1 MKKLLS
7 ITMLLISSLFVYA
20 QQDVTKFLG
29 IPVDGSKSEMIQ
41 KLKAKGY
48 TSSQHNKEI
57 LVGEFNG
64 TDVNIHIATNNNK
77 VCRIMVCGANSID
90 EGGIRIRFNRLC
102 EQFKKNSK
110 YLSLQDYTISEDEDI
125 SYEMS
130 VHSKKYDALFYQAPL
145 VVDSVETANKLRAAL
160 LVKYTEEQL
169 TNPTEEIKKDIYE
182 TSTSFVLDMMLKKPV
197 WFRIEEFAGKYYI
210 AMYYDNEYNRANGED
225 L

>member
-1 MKKLLS
+1 
-7 ITMLLISSLFVYA
+7 MLLISSLFVYA

-41 KLKAKGY
+41 KLKTKGY
-48 TSSQHNKEI
+48 TSSQHNKGI

-64 TDVNIHIATNNNK
+64 MNVNIHVVTNNNK
-77 VCRIMVCGANSID
+77 VYRIMACDVNSID
-90 EGGIRIRFNRLC
+90 KGEIKIRFNRLC
-102 EQFKKNSK
+102 EQFKINSK
-110 YLSLQDYTISEDEDI
+110 YLSLKDYTIPDDEDI
-125 SYEMS
+125 SYEMT
-130 VHSKKYDALFYQAPL
+130 VNSKKYEAVFYQAPL

-169 TNPTEEIKKDIYE
+169 ANPTEEIKKDIYE
-182 TSTSFVLDMMLKKPV
+182 TSTSFVVDMMLKKPV

-210 AMYYDNEYNRANGED
+210 AMYYDNEYNMANGED

>member
-1 MKKLLS
+1 MCTVTKLS
-7 ITMLLISSLFVYA
+7 VYA

-41 KLKAKGY
+41 KLKTKGY
-48 TSSQHNKEI
+48 TSSQHNKGI

-64 TDVNIHIATNNNK
+64 MNVNIHVVTNNNK
-77 VCRIMVCGANSID
+77 VYRIMACDVNSID
-90 EGGIRIRFNRLC
+90 KGEIKIRFNRLC

-110 YLSLQDYTISEDEDI
+110 YLSLKDYTIPDDEDI
-125 SYEMS
+125 SYEMT
-130 VHSKKYDALFYQAPL
+130 VNSKKYEAVFYQAPL

-169 TNPTEEIKKDIYE
+169 ANPTEEIKKDIYE
-182 TSTSFVLDMMLKKPV
+182 TSTSFVVDMMLKKPV

-210 AMYYDNEYNRANGED
+210 AMYYDNEYNMANGED